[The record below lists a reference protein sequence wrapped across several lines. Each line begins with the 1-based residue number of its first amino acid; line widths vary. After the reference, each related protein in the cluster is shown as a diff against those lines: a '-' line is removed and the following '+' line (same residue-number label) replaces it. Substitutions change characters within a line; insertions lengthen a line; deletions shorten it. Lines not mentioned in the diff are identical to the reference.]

1 MGKKITLVE
10 ARQRLGVSRVT
21 MTRLVKE
28 GRLSL
33 YENPLDRRQKLVDED
48 ELATAREPRRIEA
61 RQSEKKLAA

>member
-10 ARQRLGVSRVT
+10 ARQKLGVSRVT

-28 GRLSL
+28 GRLPL

-48 ELATAREPRRIEA
+48 DLASAREPRLIESG
-61 RQSEKKLAA
+61 QSEKKLAA

>member
-28 GRLSL
+28 GRFPL
-33 YENPLDRRQKLVDED
+33 YENPLDRRQKLVDVD
-48 ELATAREPRRIEA
+48 ELEAARQPRRIESGA
-61 RQSEKKLAA
+61 TEKKLAA